1 MSFLFSPIGESV
13 SSRIQTESGRKET
26 AKEGKETVLRPILKS
41 IVRTRFFFVLPS
53 SSCSHKRL
61 YYTFT
66 VRAFRPRAFTVRP
79 LMVVDRPLR
88 VLSTTAPLLYF
99 FSLNNI
105 RERPWLIS
113 RVVARAERK
122 CSSFIDH
129 PRSWADYLSLLENFS
144 KLRLASICH
153 ECVSF

>member
-66 VRAFRPRAFTVRP
+66 VRVLSSTCFHRSSINGGRSTPSGSID
-79 LMVVDRPLR
+79 DRPAALF
-88 VLSTTAPLLYF
+88 LFTEQHT
-99 FSLNNI
+99 
-105 RERPWLIS
+105 
-113 RVVARAERK
+113 
-122 CSSFIDH
+122 
-129 PRSWADYLSLLENFS
+129 
-144 KLRLASICH
+144 
-153 ECVSF
+153 